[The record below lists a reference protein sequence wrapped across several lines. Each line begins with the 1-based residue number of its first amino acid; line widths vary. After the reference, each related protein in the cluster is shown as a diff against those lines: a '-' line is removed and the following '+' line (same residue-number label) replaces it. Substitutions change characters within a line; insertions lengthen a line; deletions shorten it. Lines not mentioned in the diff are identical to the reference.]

1 MNLQS
6 VWRNKEIE
14 GLFEKKNKKKKTT
27 EKFTGRTLAARKF
40 ENLQG
45 LLKVILI

>member
-1 MNLQS
+1 MNLQI
-6 VWRNKEIE
+6 VWRNKDIE
-14 GLFEKKNKKKKTT
+14 GLFEKKNKKKTT